1 MKAEENSLGWNVKY
15 RIESLVVAVRIRDT
29 VPSENST
36 QLKEFKKQDNKERL
50 NKWRGKAIH
59 GQYIEK

>member
-1 MKAEENSLGWNVKY
+1 MKAEENSLGRNVKY
-15 RIESLVVAVRIRDT
+15 RIESLVVAVRIRGT
-29 VPSENST
+29 VPGENST

>member
-15 RIESLVVAVRIRDT
+15 RIESLVVAVRIRGT

>member
-1 MKAEENSLGWNVKY
+1 MKAEENSIGWNVKY
-15 RIESLVVAVRIRDT
+15 RIESLVVAVRIRGT
-29 VPSENST
+29 VPSENPT
-36 QLKEFKKQDNKERL
+36 QLKKIKKQDNKERL